1 MTFKHKDYNARF
13 LANPGQNDAWPKYG
27 VEVIPAVVQPGQV
40 YWRVIGIHH
49 LLPEENMSN
58 RNVFMDV
65 LDEQGKRIKNPIIWA
80 GWTWEGIQDHERAD
94 PTPLDKP
101 DNETAGNIS
110 VGGNQKVAVWIKGR
124 SRASNDK
131 SDWVT
136 GLHTG
141 HPDEVLPDGRKL
153 NTWGHHSFY
162 VVFQRTV
169 KTGAVETPPAHTP
182 TTPPP
187 IEAPPVDPP
196 AATVYSHTA
205 ATFYLISAD
214 GVRIGQVISEEWAQ
228 QIVDALKLAE
238 ASKKDHRIESYVLR
252 LKEWNEGEL

>member
-1 MTFKHKDYNARF
+1 MPFNHKAYNIRF
-13 LANPGQNDAWPKYG
+13 LAKPDSHGAAKYG

-65 LDEQGKRIKNPIIWA
+65 LDEQGNRIKNPIIWA
-80 GWTWEGIQDHERAD
+80 GWTWEGIQGHERAD

-110 VGGNQKVAVWIKGR
+110 VGGNQKIAVWIKGR

-169 KTGAVETPPAHTP
+169 KTGA
-182 TTPPP
+182 TPPP
-187 IEAPPVDPP
+187 IEAPAVDPP
-196 AATVYSHTA
+196 AATVYTHTA
-205 ATFYLISAD
+205 ATFYLISAG

-228 QIVDALKLAE
+228 QIVAGLKLLE

-252 LKEWNEGEL
+252 LKEWNEGQP